1 MFFSLNFAPLKIF
14 SVMAVTRLERKGRV
28 NKARAKNLNAKIK
41 QLQATPVIKKVDIE
55 ELKAEF
61 NK

>member
-1 MFFSLNFAPLKIF
+1 
-14 SVMAVTRLERKGRV
+14 MAVTRLERKGRV

-41 QLQATPVIKKVDIE
+41 NLTATPVIKKVDVE
-55 ELKAEF
+55 ALKAEF